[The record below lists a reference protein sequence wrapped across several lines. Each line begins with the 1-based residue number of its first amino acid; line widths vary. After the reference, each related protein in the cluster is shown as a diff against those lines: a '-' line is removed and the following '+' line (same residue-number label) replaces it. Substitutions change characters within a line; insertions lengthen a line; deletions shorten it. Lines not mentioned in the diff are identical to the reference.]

1 MIPLVPIINK
11 WNKIDK
17 SVFPKTNCTAITIF
31 NGKLDN
37 TLSLP
42 RLTKFIKDLTYL
54 NTQSLDI
61 FIGILLGNA
70 YLKKGKRQVN
80 VRIGFKQSIINF
92 PFLWLVFTELIHYFT
107 TLPRF
112 DFAKVKGKKYGQ
124 LILETRSYP
133 VLNKLYDLFIVDG
146 VKTIKI
152 ELFDLLSPRAL
163 AYWIMSDGVSNQY
176 GLTICTD
183 SYTIKEV
190 VILINILKIRYDLNC
205 SIHYPNNKPRLY
217 IKADSM
223 NKLRLLVKPY
233 VIPFSQYKLYKGRR
247 FTK

>member
-1 MIPLVPIINK
+1 MY
-11 WNKIDK
+11 
-17 SVFPKTNCTAITIF
+17 SITIF

-42 RLTKFIKDLTYL
+42 KLTKFIKDFTYL

-61 FIGILLGNA
+61 FIGILLGDA

-80 VRIGFKQSIINF
+80 VRIGFKQPIINF

-133 VLNKLYDLFIVDG
+133 VLNKLYDLFIVVG

-205 SIHYPNNKPRLY
+205 SIHYIKNKPRLY

>member
-133 VLNKLYDLFIVDG
+133 VLNKLYDL
-146 VKTIKI
+146 
-152 ELFDLLSPRAL
+152 L
-163 AYWIMSDGVSNQY
+163 
-176 GLTICTD
+176 
-183 SYTIKEV
+183 
-190 VILINILKIRYDLNC
+190 
-205 SIHYPNNKPRLY
+205 
-217 IKADSM
+217 
-223 NKLRLLVKPY
+223 
-233 VIPFSQYKLYKGRR
+233 
-247 FTK
+247 